1 MSYFDATD
9 IYFSH
14 VKFVQALVECCQNPH
29 ESLINYLK
37 ETKVEANKA
46 HERWLEK
53 LRRSDIQPSASFSL
67 PPYPL

>member
-9 IYFSH
+9 TYFKQ
-14 VKFVQALVECCQNPH
+14 VKFVQALVECYQTPPDN
-29 ESLINYLK
+29 LLRLLNDVKL
-37 ETKVEANKA
+37 EANEA

-67 PPYPL
+67 PPYPI